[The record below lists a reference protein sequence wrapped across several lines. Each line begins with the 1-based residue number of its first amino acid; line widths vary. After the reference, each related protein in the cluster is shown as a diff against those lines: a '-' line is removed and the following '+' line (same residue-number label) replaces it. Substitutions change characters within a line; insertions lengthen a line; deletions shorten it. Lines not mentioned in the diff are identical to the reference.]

1 MIISVALVLVL
12 MLAVTKIFSITGA
25 AVGASQGLNA
35 ATRDARAAQTV
46 FTQDLGA
53 LASDSPFIVIRNQI
67 QSAYR
72 NKLDEQSDLDGNPL
86 TLDINGNGVDGESTV
101 PGEIV
106 APLTINSRNHRQ
118 DVFTFCA
125 RNRFYRQTGNN
136 GTFVDN
142 MSSPEAWIWYGH
154 LALPDNSGNYKT
166 AGNGSAAA
174 NPNNFYA
181 SQWTLGRTAA
191 LMVTPTANKIYD
203 AASPPVSQTYFA
215 VSTAGTYDLTP
226 LSPETSSSDNA
237 FTIPTA
243 RYDLVG
249 TSIADFKQR
258 LADYINPLKTPK
270 ASYYGGNNWWEA
282 LMTRTPIQA
291 NPLVQKP
298 MSSTGSAG
306 LVPLFLPAC
315 SQFIV
320 EYAGDFMSQDQFG
333 NPQFTTSVISG
344 KKVPAGPDGQVDF
357 IYDPTTGQKTIQW
370 YGLPRSPAG
379 NAIIAPESG
388 DVVPLGDFFHHI
400 AARIVGTDGKT
411 VTPNSDNQEKFDTV
425 ADLNTVGF
433 ASFERYTTNRSL
445 ADSFD
450 TSVATAFSY
459 YAAWGPDSGTGTNIP
474 RPKMYRITITIDR
487 PEMAGRTQDGQTFEY
502 IINAP

>member
-1 MIISVALVLVL
+1 
-12 MLAVTKIFSITGA
+12 
-25 AVGASQGLNA
+25 
-35 ATRDARAAQTV
+35 
-46 FTQDLGA
+46 
-53 LASDSPFIVIRNQI
+53 
-67 QSAYR
+67 
-72 NKLDEQSDLDGNPL
+72 
-86 TLDINGNGVDGESTV
+86 
-101 PGEIV
+101 
-106 APLTINSRNHRQ
+106 
-118 DVFTFCA
+118 
-125 RNRFYRQTGNN
+125 
-136 GTFVDN
+136 

-174 NPNNFYA
+174 NPNNYYA
-181 SQWTLGRTAA
+181 SQWTLGRTAS

-203 AASPPVSQTYFA
+203 AASPPVSQAYFA
-215 VSTAGTYDLTP
+215 ASTSGTYDLTP

-270 ASYYGGNNWWEA
+270 ASYYGGNNWWDA
-282 LMTRTPIQA
+282 LMTRTPFQA

-320 EYAGDFMSQDQFG
+320 EYAGDFVSQ
-333 NPQFTTSVISG
+333 TS
-344 KKVPAGPDGQVDF
+344 AGALDTAATNGGFSPDGQVDF
-357 IYDPTTGQKTIQW
+357 VVVNGVRQIQW
-370 YGLPRSPAG
+370 YGLPRSTSG
-379 NAIIAPESG
+379 NGSTIQATNG
-388 DVVPLGDFFHHI
+388 DVVTYADFVKYI
-400 AARIVGTDGKT
+400 G
-411 VTPNSDNQEKFDTV
+411 
-425 ADLNTVGF
+425 
-433 ASFERYTTNRSL
+433 SL
-445 ADSFD
+445 ATPPVSVTSYGTGSGGVPND
-450 TSVATAFSY
+450 TFEQVAKINSGDPQPAPATAYTINSSTPSANSPAFAY
-459 YAAWGPDSGTGTNIP
+459 TAAWGPSDTN